1 MVDKM
6 TKKLTLAEAAS
17 LFLANRAA
25 GEGDVT
31 QQAILRFVMWY
42 GRQKPLASL
51 TAPEIAG
58 YAEKMPRSET
68 DYSKKL
74 GLVRSFLGY
83 AHKKGWLKGNLAVHL
98 KASGRIGPQRQL
110 IPKQP
115 QIESITE
122 TRQGYEEMKRELAD
136 LKERRLKAIEDM
148 RLAAADKD
156 FRENAPLDA
165 AREQRDQIDGRIREL
180 ETALKSVVV
189 VDDSKANTDKGV
201 AAKIGIGDAVVLRD
215 LASGEE
221 VKYTIVR
228 PREVDPSRGK
238 ISSASPIGRAI
249 VGRSVGDITEITAPV
264 GKLCYRIE
272 RVVH

>member
-98 KASGRIGPQRQL
+98 KAGGKANPRLRSTMR
-110 IPKQP
+110 QP

-180 ETALKSVVV
+180 EAALKTVIVI
-189 VDDSKANTDKGV
+189 DDSKANTDEGV

-221 VKYTIVR
+221 VKYTVVR
-228 PREVDPSRGK
+228 PREVDPSQGK
-238 ISSASPIGRAI
+238 ISSVSPIGRAI
-249 VGRSVGDITEITAPV
+249 IGRSVGDITEITAPA

-272 RVVH
+272 RVVR